1 LTSDI
6 KNGSK
11 GVEVTRKVGRSRSFE
26 VTVDGELIFSKL
38 KSGGF
43 PISDEV
49 VAQINRIQG
58 GSKPEQLTNTKSRGC
73 AIM

>member
-1 LTSDI
+1 ML
-6 KNGSK
+6 
-11 GVEVTRKVGRSRSFE
+11 
-26 VTVDGELIFSKL
+26 KL
-38 KSGGF
+38 F
-43 PISDEV
+43 LDEV